1 MHGRVLLVEQKVRK
15 SLFIKLFDFE
25 NFFEKLLTPT

>member
-1 MHGRVLLVEQKVRK
+1 MHARVLLVEQKVNK
-15 SLFIKLFDFE
+15 SLFIKLFNFE

>member
-1 MHGRVLLVEQKVRK
+1 MHERVLLVEQKVRK

-25 NFFEKLLTPT
+25 NFFEKLLAPT